1 MLRSMYS
8 GISGMKV
15 NQTKLDVV
23 GNNISNV
30 GTTAFKA
37 SRAKFT
43 DMLSQNV
50 TNAMAPSQNQGGVN
64 ASQVGLGVQ
73 LSSIDAIMTQGNL
86 QSTGRNL
93 DVAIDQAGFFVV
105 SNGPAVTSD
114 TQIEVNTAPGT
125 HTISTNAANTNTLS
139 YTRDG
144 SFILDSEGNLLTGD
158 GYRIMGYSLT
168 NDDST
173 KAPTEKDPGAVSA
186 AGLDFRF
193 GPGSQLN
200 GYKVVLGQ
208 VGPGTVTSASVD
220 KTKQEIVVNGDFS
233 TDSSLTTQQIQSA
246 ISKALSSASISQS
259 VNVSGNPSQ
268 LSNLYTDSVAGGSDA
283 TSPDSLTIAGFT
295 VQFSEG
301 SALNGYKLRIGK
313 VDATAL
319 NATINT
325 DPTVK
330 TITIDGDFTNSGS
343 INGTT
348 LADAIKNELS
358 AKGFTQTVK
367 NISGSPQ
374 TLAGILSTSSTTT
387 AVVAPTLAY
396 SNTATNSLNGFTF
409 AVDASNGYGSNL
421 NGYSIAFG
429 DTTAGTAPS
438 VSVDKTTRSIII
450 NCDSSAISG
459 KIADINTKLNAAF
472 LNNGIQAPVL
482 TMSGTTYTAGTE
494 TVKLAD
500 GVNYVKPADITF
512 DQGGFT
518 MSFPT
523 APNTATAPS
532 TINKSVPSPL
542 DGYSVEIGNIS
553 STSTAVNINTTDK
566 KIIIDGNFITP
577 GSVTATDLQTK
588 INNALFSAGVIKT
601 ASGGAENVKITGT
614 QKSYTGVTS
623 DLVTG
628 GEELQS
634 PGIVKALGMTFT
646 PTAGA
651 ALNGY
656 KIIAGTVT
664 SGTPTTA
671 EVDTTKKTITI
682 NGDFV
687 SGTLTKDLVMNAV
700 TKALTQKGITSQ
712 GINISGTPV
721 TFSGTES
728 NATNGGTPV
737 QSMNAD
743 GTINFIDGTGT
754 VSSYDGS
761 LKSLKIPE
769 TVKIP
774 GSDETLRVKSFTID
788 GSGIINAVLENGK
801 VSAIGQIAMATFKNA
816 EGLTKQGGNLYAT
829 SVNSGEALIKTGVNT
844 TGEDNS
850 LGYGTIDQGMLEM
863 SNVDL
868 AEQFTEMIV
877 ATRAFQA
884 SSKAIN
890 TGDEILQNIID
901 LKR

>member
-208 VGPGTVTSASVD
+208 VGPGTVTSASID

-259 VNVSGNPSQ
+259 VYVSGNPSQ

-301 SALNGYKLRIGK
+301 SSLNGYKLQIGK
-313 VDATAL
+313 VDAQSL
-319 NATINT
+319 QATINT

-348 LADAIKNELS
+348 LSDAIKNELS

-387 AVVAPTLAY
+387 AVAAPTFAY
-396 SNTATNSLNGFTF
+396 SNTTTNNLNGFSF
-409 AVDASNGYGSNL
+409 GVDASNGYGANL

-429 DTTAGTAPS
+429 DTTTGTLPT

-450 NCDSSAISG
+450 NCDQAQIGG

-472 LNNGIQAPVL
+472 LNNGIQAPAL
-482 TMSGTTYTAGTE
+482 TMSGTTYAAGSE

-523 APNTATAPS
+523 AT
-532 TINKSVPSPL
+532 NKAIVSPL
-542 DGYSVEIGNIS
+542 DGYTVELGKIS
-553 STSTAVNINTTDK
+553 STAPAAVNVDTTNK
-566 KIIIDGNFITP
+566 KITIDGNFITP
-577 GSVTATDLQTK
+577 GSITATELQGK
-588 INNALFSAGVIKT
+588 INTQLAANGIT
-601 ASGGAENVKITGT
+601 DQIKITGT

-634 PGIVKALGMTFT
+634 PGAIKALGMTFT

-656 KIIAGTVT
+656 KVIAGTVT

-671 EVDTTKKTITI
+671 DVDTTKKTITI

-700 TKALTQKGITSQ
+700 TKALTLKGITSQ
-712 GINISGTPV
+712 GINVSGTPV

-737 QSMNAD
+737 QSMDAD
-743 GTINFIDGTGT
+743 GTINFIDGTGK

-816 EGLTKQGGNLYAT
+816 EGLTKQGGNLYST

>member
-93 DVAIDQAGFFVV
+93 DVAIDQAGFFIV
-105 SNGPAVTSD
+105 SNGPSVTSD

-125 HTISTNAANTNTLS
+125 HTISTNAGNTNTLS

-259 VNVSGNPSQ
+259 VYASGNPSQ

-295 VQFSEG
+295 IQFSEG

-313 VDATAL
+313 VDSTTL
-319 NATINT
+319 NATIST

-343 INGTT
+343 ITGPT
-348 LADAIKNELS
+348 LIKEINDKLT
-358 AKGFTQTVK
+358 AAGIDQQVK

-374 TLAGILSTSSTTT
+374 TLAGIVSTKSTTT
-387 AVVAPTLAY
+387 TVVAPTLAY

-409 AVDASNGYGSNL
+409 TVDAKNGYGANL

-429 DTTAGTAPS
+429 DTTATTTPS
-438 VSVDKTTRSIII
+438 VSLDKTTHSIII
-450 NCDSSAISG
+450 NCDSTQISG

-472 LNNGIQAPVL
+472 LNNGIQAPTV

-494 TVKLAD
+494 TVKFSD
-500 GVNYVKPADITF
+500 GVNYVKPADTTF

-523 APNTATAPS
+523 APDTATLPS
-532 TINKSVPSPL
+532 TTDKSVASPL
-542 DGYSVEIGNIS
+542 DGYQVEIGSIS
-553 STSTAVNINTTDK
+553 STSTTVNIDTTNH

-577 GSVTATDLQTK
+577 GSVTAADLQTK
-588 INNALFSAGVIKT
+588 INNALVGASVIK
-601 ASGGAENVKITGT
+601 AGGAENIKITGT

-634 PGIVKALGMTFT
+634 PGAIKALGMTFT

-671 EVDTTKKTITI
+671 DVDTTKKTITI

-712 GINISGTPV
+712 GINVSGTPV

-728 NATNGGTPV
+728 NTTSGGTPV

-743 GTINFIDGTGT
+743 GTVNFIDGTGT
-754 VSSYDGS
+754 VNSYDGS

-816 EGLTKQGGNLYAT
+816 EGLTKQGGNLYST

-850 LGYGTIDQGMLEM
+850 LGYGSITQGMLEM